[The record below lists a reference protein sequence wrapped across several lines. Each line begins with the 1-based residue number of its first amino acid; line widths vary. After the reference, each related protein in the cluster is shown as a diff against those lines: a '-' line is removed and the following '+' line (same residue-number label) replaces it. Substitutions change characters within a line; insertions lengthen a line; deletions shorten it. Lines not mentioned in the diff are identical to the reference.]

1 MKKYFLL
8 IFWSFSATLIGQS
21 NEANVLID
29 KKIDAIPENLNSST
43 TSISEYIS
51 SNFKSDYDKIRAV
64 FYWTSSNISYDIERL
79 KELKKTN
86 LTDKE
91 KIATTLKSK
100 KGVCENYALIFNE
113 IANLLGFK
121 SFQIQGYTKLNGK
134 IAELPHAWCAIYL
147 DKKWFLFDPT
157 WGAGYV
163 EKDKFYKKINN
174 QFFMVA
180 PEQMIQSHMPFD
192 YLWQFANYPI
202 NNQEFISGKTQSKN
216 PKNGFN
222 FSDEIIRYETLP
234 KGDAFFESA
243 QRIEKNGIKNQLIL
257 NAFNYA
263 KEASKNE
270 RENQNSDKLNDIV
283 KQYNEAIKE
292 LNDFVF
298 YRNNQFKPILP
309 DEDIKLK
316 ITKPIDKLKKCQ
328 QDLLH
333 IGSLN
338 PNNLENFNNFKKS
351 IDNQLIQSDIHLKFV
366 KSYLSKGN
374 LIRKTMF

>member
-1 MKKYFLL
+1 MKNIFFLIL
-8 IFWSFSATLIGQS
+8 CSFSATLFGQS

-86 LTDKE
+86 LTEKE

-100 KGVCENYALIFNE
+100 KGVCENYSLIFNE
-113 IANLLGFK
+113 IATLVGLK
-121 SFQIQGYTKLNGK
+121 SFQIQGYTKQDGK
-134 IAELPHAWCAIYL
+134 IAELPHVWCATYL

-163 EKDKFYKKINN
+163 DKEKFYKKINN

-192 YLWQFANYPI
+192 YLWQFSSNPI
-202 NNQEFISGKTQSKN
+202 NNQEFISGKTRLNIRKN
-216 PKNGFN
+216 EFN
-222 FSDEIIRYETLP
+222 FTDEIIRYESLS
-234 KGDAFFESA
+234 KGDAFFETA

-257 NAFNYA
+257 DAFNYA

-270 RENQNSDKLNDIV
+270 RENRNSDKLNDIL
-283 KQYNEAIKE
+283 KQYNEAINE

-309 DEDIKLK
+309 DEEIKLK

-328 QDLLH
+328 QDLLN

-338 PNNLENFNNFKKS
+338 PNNLENVNNFKKS
-351 IDNQLIQSDIHLKFV
+351 IANQLIQSEIYLKFV
-366 KSYLSKGN
+366 KLYLSKDN